1 MMAIRRKLP
10 KQFEEPPASAVDHLD
25 EIPRRAE
32 RVHKRKATLPDYWW
46 HVEYVAGTS
55 ALPADEKV
63 TGLLRTRELLRTQME
78 EDGDPEDDRQKSAV
92 KNLEARIK
100 TRLES
105 ARKAEKAETERS
117 AGGHPVQPPGG
128 VRNDTPR
135 ASGGRSEAAQRA
147 AHSVSKHRVT
157 SPTEWTAGT
166 GPGEA
171 HRAAENDFGP
181 APKRAKPIITAVG
194 YIIEHGVC
202 YLTLCD
208 RSYPKRLAYQY
219 LGELQ
224 KEFET
229 QNLSQI
235 ETVSRPYAFIKFDT
249 FIQKTKKL
257 YLDTRTQRNLNK
269 LSDDLAE
276 VQQIVTKNIQD
287 VLGMGDK
294 LDQVTRMSNTLSS
307 ESKVYA
313 GKARDL
319 SRQALF
325 KKWSPVI
332 VVLLIV
338 SLLFYFRSS
347 WN

>member
-10 KQFEEPPASAVDHLD
+10 KQFEEPPASAVNHLD

-63 TGLLRTRELLRTQME
+63 TGLRRTRELLRTQME

-105 ARKAEKAETERS
+105 ARKAKKTEAERS

-128 VRNDTPR
+128 VRKDTPR
-135 ASGGRSEAAQRA
+135 ASGGRSKAAQRA
-147 AHSVSKHRVT
+147 AHSVSKQRVT

-181 APKRAKPIITAVG
+181 APKRAKPVYQPFFADFGPLNLGQTYRYCELLRHILKVGKVPRAVTSMRAGARSERRSCALPILKDTAAEGKKVFHITSGDPHKLANSAVLALG
-194 YIIEHGVC
+194 RFTGVRLQGC
-202 YLTLCD
+202 QT
-208 RSYPKRLAYQY
+208 RSGAVALV
-219 LGELQ
+219 LQ
-224 KEFET
+224 
-229 QNLSQI
+229 L
-235 ETVSRPYAFIKFDT
+235 R
-249 FIQKTKKL
+249 
-257 YLDTRTQRNLNK
+257 RGR
-269 LSDDLAE
+269 
-276 VQQIVTKNIQD
+276 
-287 VLGMGDK
+287 
-294 LDQVTRMSNTLSS
+294 
-307 ESKVYA
+307 
-313 GKARDL
+313 
-319 SRQALF
+319 
-325 KKWSPVI
+325 
-332 VVLLIV
+332 
-338 SLLFYFRSS
+338 
-347 WN
+347 

>member
-78 EDGDPEDDRQKSAV
+78 EDGNQEDDRQKSAV
-92 KNLEARIK
+92 KNLVARIK

-105 ARKAEKAETERS
+105 ARKAKKTEAERS

-128 VRNDTPR
+128 VRKDTPR
-135 ASGGRSEAAQRA
+135 AAGGRSGAAQRA

-181 APKRAKPIITAVG
+181 APKRAKPVRDTCTRGWWMARAGVG
-194 YIIEHGVC
+194 AGMRPGIDVMWHARAWILSGV
-202 YLTLCD
+202 
-208 RSYPKRLAYQY
+208 
-219 LGELQ
+219 
-224 KEFET
+224 
-229 QNLSQI
+229 
-235 ETVSRPYAFIKFDT
+235 
-249 FIQKTKKL
+249 
-257 YLDTRTQRNLNK
+257 
-269 LSDDLAE
+269 
-276 VQQIVTKNIQD
+276 D
-287 VLGMGDK
+287 VVVDGMRG
-294 LDQVTRMSNTLSS
+294 R
-307 ESKVYA
+307 
-313 GKARDL
+313 G
-319 SRQALF
+319 
-325 KKWSPVI
+325 
-332 VVLLIV
+332 
-338 SLLFYFRSS
+338 
-347 WN
+347 